1 MRDFYETS
9 IEAVRLVRPLM
20 PIIIHDS
27 FRGPMWATLLK
38 DFPYKNIVMVR
49 GLGVRERSGLGPVEV
64 ARGLRHPRFVGR
76 VWRRCWYG
84 CCHGIRGR
92 YSVRGDVIS

>member
-1 MRDFYETS
+1 MQDLGRVRDFYETS

-27 FRGPMWATLLK
+27 FRGPMWATMLK

-49 GLGVRERSGLGPVEV
+49 GLALANVLG
-64 ARGLRHPRFVGR
+64 
-76 VWRRCWYG
+76 
-84 CCHGIRGR
+84 
-92 YSVRGDVIS
+92 

>member
-1 MRDFYETS
+1 MLLICRYITQDLGRVRDFYVTG

-38 DFPYKNIVMVR
+38 DFPFKNIVMVGWSFFFFR
-49 GLGVRERSGLGPVEV
+49 PLLM
-64 ARGLRHPRFVGR
+64 L
-76 VWRRCWYG
+76 
-84 CCHGIRGR
+84 
-92 YSVRGDVIS
+92 

>member
-1 MRDFYETS
+1 MVALGRAPEENPNHFRRTALHKHPVLYYRHMQDLGRVRDFYETS

-27 FRGPMWATLLK
+27 FRGPMWATMLK

-49 GLGVRERSGLGPVEV
+49 GLALANVLG
-64 ARGLRHPRFVGR
+64 
-76 VWRRCWYG
+76 
-84 CCHGIRGR
+84 
-92 YSVRGDVIS
+92 